1 MKQPLKLLFVSPLAE
16 RSGAPL
22 VLATLAAHLDRTRYE
37 TVVVLPE
44 PGEYAVITA
53 RNGQI
58 VQTYTIVVADGSQSQ
73 TEED

>member
-1 MKQPLKLLFVSPLAE
+1 MNNIKRLITL
-16 RSGAPL
+16 SG
-22 VLATLAAHLDRTRYE
+22 TLAVCAFT
-37 TVVVLPE
+37 TAACSTLPE

-58 VQTYTIVVADGSQSQ
+58 VQTYTIVVADAGQTQ